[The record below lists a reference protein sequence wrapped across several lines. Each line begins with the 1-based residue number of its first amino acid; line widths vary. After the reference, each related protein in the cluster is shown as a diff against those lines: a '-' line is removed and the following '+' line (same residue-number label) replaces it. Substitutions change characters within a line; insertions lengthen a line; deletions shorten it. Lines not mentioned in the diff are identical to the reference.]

1 MLSDIDL
8 PNRGYLLLLSHLQQ
22 YLFNINYII
31 NIINFA
37 NIIWISVTMYIYWN
51 DLIHFNGIN

>member
-37 NIIWISVTMYIYWN
+37 NII
-51 DLIHFNGIN
+51 